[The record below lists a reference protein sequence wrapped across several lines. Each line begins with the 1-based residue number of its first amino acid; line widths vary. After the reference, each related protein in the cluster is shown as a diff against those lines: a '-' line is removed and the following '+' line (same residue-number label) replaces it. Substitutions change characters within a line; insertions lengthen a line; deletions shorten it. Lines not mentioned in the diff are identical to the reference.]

1 MTDSLWQKI
10 RGGLTLEEENVS
22 PIACDLTAISANTRE
37 GHVLTAKQMLGLVE
51 GVRELPDGYAFRL
64 PNETDML
71 LMAAT
76 YIANERLCCPFF
88 AFGIEIESEGGPLW
102 LTLKGREGV
111 KEFLAAD
118 MGQHLR
124 PEVADASGLN
134 R

>member
-1 MTDSLWQKI
+1 MALITKSQ
-10 RGGLTLEEENVS
+10 GNAS
-22 PIACDLTAISANTRE
+22 PIACDLTAISANARE
-37 GHVLTAKQMLGLVE
+37 GHVLTAKQILGLAE

-64 PNETDML
+64 PNETDVL
-71 LMAAT
+71 LRTAM

-111 KEFLAAD
+111 KEFLTAE
-118 MGQHLR
+118 MGRHLR
-124 PEVADASGLN
+124 PEVAEAAGLN